1 MGIDDAIQLLGAAH
15 VRQILNSG
23 HAQDPGHPDGFR
35 GHAAC
40 ARIGGLDRHGSA
52 YAALALAWEPDVRM
66 ACKSPKQLEDALL
79 DGSHRAAIEMARR
92 GILPQ
97 SAALQPAWL

>member
-1 MGIDDAIQLLGAAH
+1 MDIDQAISILGAEH

-23 HAQDPGHPDGFR
+23 RAQDPGHPDGFR

-40 ARIGGLDRHGSA
+40 ARIGGLGEHESA
-52 YAALALAWEPDVRM
+52 YATLALAYEPSVRM
-66 ACKSPKQLEDALL
+66 ACKSPEQLSEALME
-79 DGSHRAAIEMARR
+79 GSHRAAIEMARR
-92 GILPQ
+92 GILPV